1 MGTILLAIP
10 PEEEQGRILAAI
22 QSIESYIDEYGALE
36 DARESLD
43 TALPDRLRKSVL
55 QQAVQ
60 GRLVPQDPNDEPAS
74 ALLERIREE
83 RRELVAAGKAKPPK
97 DGESVIYRGSDG
109 GYYEKR
115 GKDDAQPIEVPYDV
129 PDSWE
134 WTRFGSLIELTS
146 GVDLASSEYNDK
158 NKGIPYL
165 TGASNFENGDLIEN
179 RWTEAPKRI
188 SHKGDLLFTCKGT
201 IGEMAINRFDK
212 AHIARQI
219 MAIAPYDEDCLEYI
233 ELFLSSMVEAVKKEA
248 HGVIPGIERKTL
260 LEALFPMP
268 PIQEQRRINDI
279 VRRSISLLS

>member
-1 MGTILLAIP
+1 MLLPLP
-10 PEEEQGRILAAI
+10 PLEEQARI
-22 QSIESYIDEYGALE
+22 IEKLDELMLHTDEYRVLE

-43 TALPDRLRKSVL
+43 AELPGRLRKSVL

-60 GRLVPQDPNDEPAS
+60 GKLVPQDPDDEPAS
-74 ALLERIREE
+74 VLLERIREE
-83 RRELVAAGKAKPPK
+83 RRELVSAGEAKAPK
-97 DGESVIYRGSDG
+97 GGESVIYRGSDG

-115 GKDDAQPIEVPYDV
+115 GKDDAQPIEVPYGV

-279 VRRSISLLS
+279 VRRAISLLS